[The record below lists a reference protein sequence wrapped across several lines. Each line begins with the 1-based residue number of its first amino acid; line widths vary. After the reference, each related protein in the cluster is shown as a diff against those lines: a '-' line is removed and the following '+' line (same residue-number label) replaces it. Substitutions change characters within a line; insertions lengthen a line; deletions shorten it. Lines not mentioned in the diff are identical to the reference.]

1 MNQNSNITIRELVLT
16 ALFTTLT
23 IIGAFIR
30 IPLPFVSITIQNA
43 FVFMAGL
50 LLRKKMA
57 ALSQLLY
64 IIIGL
69 LGIPIFSEGGGPAYI
84 FKPTFGYLVGFIA
97 AAYLIGFLTENREID
112 FKSTLLISL
121 SGIGIIY
128 LFGVPYLYLIL
139 KKVMELE
146 ISFTEALKTGMIA
159 FLPGDFLKALFV
171 ALIAPRLSRNLK
183 QG

>member
-1 MNQNSNITIRELVLT
+1 MKDNLRISNRELVLT

-30 IPLPFVSITIQNA
+30 IPLPYVSITIQNA

-64 IIIGL
+64 IVIGL
-69 LGIPIFSEGGGPAYI
+69 LGIPIFSEGGGLAYI
-84 FKPTFGYLVGFIA
+84 FKPTFGYLLGFIA
-97 AAYLIGFLTENREID
+97 AAYLIGLLAENREID
-112 FKSTLLISL
+112 FKNTVLISL
-121 SGIGIIY
+121 SGIGVIY
-128 LFGVPYLYLIL
+128 LFGVPYLYLVL
-139 KKVMELE
+139 KIVMGVE
-146 ISFTEALKTGMIA
+146 IAFPEAIKTGMIA

-171 ALIAPRLSRNLK
+171 AAIAPRLSRNLK